1 MIGVGA
7 TLGVLA
13 VAGVAGHRSI
23 WRYFA
28 LGNVL
33 WGVPLIL
40 IAAWPEPAA
49 AFLLLALLGVGNT
62 LVDVTGITLMQRTAA
77 DAVLGRVF
85 GAFEA
90 LALLAMGIGALL
102 APLLVSSLGS
112 RGAVLVAGL
121 IMPVTL
127 LAVWRRLAAIDA
139 AAPVPA
145 ELVELLRGIPIFA
158 PLPPPQLERLARA
171 LVEVR
176 VEPGGVL
183 FEEGDRGDRF
193 YVIAEGRAA
202 VEVGDEPIRTIE
214 PGDFFGEIALLRDV
228 PRTAS
233 VRALTGLRLYALDPD
248 TFVET
253 VTGHAA
259 SAEAAGTIVAARLPS
274 PVAN

>member
-1 MIGVGA
+1 M
-7 TLGVLA
+7 
-13 VAGVAGHRSI
+13 
-23 WRYFA
+23 
-28 LGNVL
+28 
-33 WGVPLIL
+33 
-40 IAAWPEPAA
+40 
-49 AFLLLALLGVGNT
+49 
-62 LVDVTGITLMQRTAA
+62 DVTGITLMQRTAA

-121 IMPVTL
+121 IMPVAL
-127 LAVWRRLAAIDA
+127 LLVWRRLAAIDA

-145 ELVELLRGIPIFA
+145 ELVELLRAIPIFA

-193 YVIAEGRAA
+193 YVIADGRAA
-202 VEVGDEPIRTIE
+202 VEVGDEPVRTIE

-233 VRALTGLRLYALDPD
+233 VRALTALRLYALDPD